1 MAKAPAFQFYVKDH
15 LADVE
20 LQAASASSRGI
31 WFNALC
37 LMWESKTRGEISGPT
52 SIMPRRLNCTPEEF
66 AVFLAENEA
75 LNFADVTLHN
85 GEITI
90 RNRRMFNE
98 QKVRENGRIRASRHR
113 SNAKSNTEVTP
124 PSSSSSS
131 SASAKKEKT
140 DTPTTVGVFVKT
152 PPSDG
157 VVDQPEPP
165 KDDCPHGEIVK
176 AYHEILPELAHVR
189 VWDGDNKAQLRAR
202 WRESAERR
210 TLAWWREF
218 FQRVKASDFLC
229 GRKAGAG
236 RDPFFANLG
245 WLVKRSNLA
254 KVLNGQFDNRGPRT
268 GSSLGDRNALV
279 AQQAIERR
287 RLANAG
293 Q

>member
-1 MAKAPAFQFYVKDH
+1 MAKAPAFQFYGKDF

-31 WFNALC
+31 WINALC
-37 LMWESKTRGEISGPT
+37 LMWESRTRGEISGHET
-52 SIMPRRLNCTPEEF
+52 IMPRRLNCTPEEF
-66 AVFLAENEA
+66 ALFLSENKS
-75 LNFADVTLHN
+75 LKFANVTICN
-85 GEITI
+85 GEVTI

-98 QKVRENGRIRASRHR
+98 EKSREDNRLRVRKCRRNAASNEN
-113 SNAKSNTEVTP
+113 VTP
-124 PSSSSSS
+124 PSSSASS

-157 VVDQPEPP
+157 VVDQPDPP

-229 GRKAGAG
+229 GRKAGTG